1 MDIYEALRVAIQSE
15 AHAQEMY
22 ARLAEEVSDAEAKSF
37 FNYLAGCETAH
48 HQFLEAELEAS
59 LAAQVGK
66 RKKPSHWLKRL
77 REELS
82 MCGAIA
88 IPTTDGTV
96 DIDVTQCKLKLSI
109 TENVA
114 KMLENTNEKLL
125 QKQIRYEQE
134 LAIAAS
140 IQRKLLP
147 QELPQ
152 NIGLQIAAS
161 NVMARSVGGDYYD
174 FITNHQGQLAL
185 VVADSMGKGMPAAL
199 LMTAVRAMWRSQGVA
214 TGARSPGQTLDMI
227 NQAVYPDLKATE
239 AFVTVFNALY
249 DPATSVFQYS
259 SAGHNPP
266 LFRPASA
273 PGCKKLDIGGT
284 PVGMFPDSEFPSG
297 EFHMSEGDIIV
308 IYTDGVVEAVDGND
322 TPFGFERLCSL
333 VDQNHGPDAEDVK
346 NAILSEVNSHTDGS
360 PQADDTTVVV
370 LKKV

>member
-15 AHAQEMY
+15 AHARGMY

-37 FNYLAGCETAH
+37 FDYLAGCETAH
-48 HQFLEAELEAS
+48 HQFLEAELEAL
-59 LAAQVGK
+59 LAAQGSK
-66 RKKPSHWLKRL
+66 RKRPSHWLKIL

-82 MCGAIA
+82 MCGTTA

-114 KMLENTNEKLL
+114 KMLENANEKLL

-134 LAIAAS
+134 LAIAAD

-152 NIGLQIAAS
+152 NVGLQIATS

-174 FITNHQGQLAL
+174 FITNQQGQLAL
-185 VVADSMGKGMPAAL
+185 VVADSMGKGIPAAL
-199 LMTAVRAMWRSQGVA
+199 LMTTARAIWRSWSV
-214 TGARSPGQTLDMI
+214 TGSGSPGQTLDMI

-249 DPATSVFQYS
+249 DPSTSVFQYS
-259 SAGHNPP
+259 NAGHNPP

-273 PGCKKLDIGGT
+273 PGCRKLDIGGT
-284 PVGMFPDSEFPSG
+284 PIGMFPDSEFPDDG
-297 EFHMSEGDIIV
+297 IPMSEGDIIV
-308 IYTDGVVEAVDGND
+308 IYTDGVVEAVDGNN
-322 TPFGFERLCSL
+322 TPFGLERLCSL
-333 VDQNHGPDAEDVK
+333 MNQNHDPDAEDVK
-346 NAILSEVNSHTDGS
+346 NAILSEVNSYTGGS
-360 PQADDTTVVV
+360 PQADDTTIVV
-370 LKKV
+370 LKKI